1 MNSAVPSAVRP
12 VLRTIIALCCTLLIS
27 GLLTGIAAGQAITNT
42 KYRQADKFRQLEE
55 LLPTPND
62 YRTASGAPGHRY
74 WQQKVDYEI
83 DVELDDATQRIR
95 GREVITYTNNSPDTL
110 TYLWLQLDANMKQ
123 PQSGRSLA
131 APAPS
136 LSAGLSYNSLDSLLT
151 GTQFDGSVK
160 VKEVLDVA
168 SGVPLPHVV
177 VKTSLRVDLPRG
189 LKTGEQ
195 FRFAVAWEYAINN
208 SKVSPGR
215 TGYEYFEE
223 DKNYLYE
230 MAQWFPRLC
239 AYSDA
244 VGWQHKEY
252 LGSGE
257 FALEF
262 GDYVVRITVPDD
274 HIVASTGVLQNPEAV
289 LTETQRQRLEQARA
303 ANAPQFIVTPQE
315 ALENQASGT
324 TGSRTWEFKAQNV
337 RDFAFASSRKFIW
350 DAVGHDVG
358 GQRVMCMS
366 FYPNEGEPLW
376 SRYSTRAIV
385 HTLNVYS
392 KYTFDYPYPTAI
404 SVNGPVGGMEYPM
417 ICFNGPRPE
426 KDGTYSARTKYGL
439 ITVII
444 HEVGHNYFPM
454 IVNNDERQW
463 MWMDEGLNTFLQY
476 LAEVEWEET
485 YPARRGEPQ
494 DIADYMKSTDQDRKS
509 TRLNSSHT

>member
-1 MNSAVPSAVRP
+1 MLRFRFELRHLKLADERRDLRGALSHRNRNSSGSEIRGNRQNRSRRKIQGSFLPFFRADTQVFRGAGRVSELMLGPVAFLQRRDNFLMVCRGQGQSVAESPLFPALPHFLMAESAHGLARLPGIPILCSLPSGVFSFPLRHDHCLRCIVNSAVPSAVRP

-274 HIVASTGVLQNPEAV
+274 HKIG
-289 LTETQRQRLEQARA
+289 RA
-303 ANAPQFIVTPQE
+303 HV
-315 ALENQASGT
+315 
-324 TGSRTWEFKAQNV
+324 
-337 RDFAFASSRKFIW
+337 
-350 DAVGHDVG
+350 
-358 GQRVMCMS
+358 
-366 FYPNEGEPLW
+366 
-376 SRYSTRAIV
+376 
-385 HTLNVYS
+385 
-392 KYTFDYPYPTAI
+392 
-404 SVNGPVGGMEYPM
+404 
-417 ICFNGPRPE
+417 
-426 KDGTYSARTKYGL
+426 
-439 ITVII
+439 
-444 HEVGHNYFPM
+444 
-454 IVNNDERQW
+454 
-463 MWMDEGLNTFLQY
+463 
-476 LAEVEWEET
+476 
-485 YPARRGEPQ
+485 
-494 DIADYMKSTDQDRKS
+494 
-509 TRLNSSHT
+509 